1 MNRMSQFSTPYLV
14 LFLED
19 SIKGVLKQS
28 TIVFYMRKKLRFLRN
43 KYILTGLIFALYSL
57 FLDENDLFSIVSQK
71 RKLSV
76 LNESKAEMKERL
88 DEVTFTLKK
97 LRYRS
102 EVERY
107 AREKKFFKKDDEDV
121 FVITYE

>member
-1 MNRMSQFSTPYLV
+1 MNRMSQFSTPNLV
-14 LFLED
+14 LVLEN
-19 SIKGVLKQS
+19 SLKEVLKQS
-28 TIVFYMRKKLRFLRN
+28 TIVFDMRKKLRFLRN

-76 LNESKAEMKERL
+76 LNESKAEMKEKL
-88 DEVTFTLKK
+88 DDVTFTLKK

>member
-14 LFLED
+14 LILED

>member
-1 MNRMSQFSTPYLV
+1 MNRMSQFSTPNLV
-14 LFLED
+14 LVLEN
-19 SIKGVLKQS
+19 SLKGVLKQS
-28 TIVFYMRKKLRFLRN
+28 SIVFDMRKKLRFLRN

-76 LNESKAEMKERL
+76 LNESKAEMKEKL
-88 DEVTFTLKK
+88 DDVTFTLKK